1 MDRTGPPV
9 GRGNNGKFERTVA
22 TAQRDAEVARL
33 RARGHT
39 FQQIADQ
46 LGFNSRSDAR
56 RAWKRVID
64 GIVIE
69 AREDVLKLE
78 LDKLDAMERQI
89 LRVMDTFHYTVSD
102 GRIVYT
108 GDKEDPDRTPLED
121 DGPVLAAVD
130 RWLKVSQHRA
140 KLMGVYAP
148 TRSEV
153 VTLDAVDAEIRKL
166 EKELSGN
173 DRVNG

>member
-1 MDRTGPPV
+1 MPDTTG
-9 GRGNNGKFERTVA
+9 RNHKGKFERTLSN
-22 TAQRDAEVARL
+22 AQRDAEAARL
-33 RARGHT
+33 RARGLT

-46 LGFNSRSDAR
+46 LGYSDRSAAR
-56 RAWKRVID
+56 MGWKRVID
-64 GIVIE
+64 GVVIE

-78 LDKLDAMERQI
+78 LDKLDRMEREAI
-89 LRVMDTFHYTVSD
+89 EIMETFHFVVSD
-102 GRIVYT
+102 GRIVFT
-108 GDKEDPDRTPLED
+108 GDKDDPNRTPLHD
-121 DGPVLAAVD
+121 DGPRLAAID

-153 VTLDAVDAEIRKL
+153 VTLESVDAEIRRL
-166 EKELSGN
+166 EREMAGN